1 MKTLVPVLLVALV
14 VAAGLVL
21 FYLRRQRTAA
31 APTPAGRGGRPAPGQ
46 IWFAAVPF
54 DEGDDAKD
62 RPCLVV
68 RVGPRGAEVLKIT
81 SRDQSARDR
90 YIRIPTKTWDPDA
103 DHRSWLETQPLRTI
117 GHSAFR
123 RPLGVCDK
131 RIWTR
136 IARTHRVG

>member
-14 VAAGLVL
+14 VAGLVL
-21 FYLRRQRTAA
+21 FYLRRRRTAA
-31 APTPAGRGGRPAPGQ
+31 VPPTPAGRGGRPAPGQ
-46 IWFAAVPF
+46 IWYAAVPF

-81 SRDQSARDR
+81 SRDQSTRDR
-90 YIRIPTKTWDPDA
+90 YIRIPTKTWDPSA
-103 DHRSWLETQPLRTI
+103 DHRSWLETRPLRTI

-123 RPLGVCDK
+123 
-131 RIWTR
+131 
-136 IARTHRVG
+136 

>member
-1 MKTLVPVLLVALV
+1 MKTLVPVLLVAV
-14 VAAGLVL
+14 VVAGLVL
-21 FYLRRQRTAA
+21 FYLRRRRTAA
-31 APTPAGRGGRPAPGQ
+31 VPPTPVGRGGRPAPGQ
-46 IWFAAVPF
+46 IWYAAVPF

-90 YIRIPTKTWDPDA
+90 YIRIPTTTWDPGA
-103 DHRSWLETQPLRTI
+103 DHRSWLETRPLRPI

-123 RPLGVCDK
+123 RPLGVCDTRVWA
-131 RIWTR
+131 RITR
-136 IARTHRVG
+136 AHRVR